1 MDATPQVPSPQE
13 RAAAAVSHL
22 AVLFTG
28 PGLLAPLLVW
38 NGMRG
43 KSRFAGF
50 QALQALGFQTLQ
62 GLVTALVLLV
72 FLAVGGVWFAV
83 ITLTAPEQISTAG
96 LYALGIPLGLAGVL
110 MLAYTLLGVAAA
122 AACALGKD
130 FRYPWLGARL
140 AAFLRPAEGWD
151 EDHEDRWVAAN
162 AHLSVMIPF
171 YGLLVPL
178 LAWAFQKE
186 RRWLRFHALQ
196 TLVYQLAGL
205 VISAALLAA
214 QIAAVAFPL
223 LLILPESGA
232 FSDLPAATYRMALIP
247 FFIVVGLVALAIL
260 VYPIYGTLPLVAAYR
275 LVRGGDYHYPWIGK
289 RIHAR
294 MLSSDPNSDE

>member
-1 MDATPQVPSPQE
+1 MDATPQVPTSQE

-43 KSRFAGF
+43 KSRFASF

-83 ITLTAPEQISTAG
+83 ITLTAPEQISTTG

-110 MLAYTLLGVAAA
+110 MLIYTLLGVAAG
-122 AACALGKD
+122 AACALGKE

-140 AAFLRPAEGWD
+140 TAFLRPAEGWD

-162 AHLSVMIPF
+162 AHLSVMVPF

-186 RRWLRFHALQ
+186 QRWLRFHALQ
-196 TLVYQLAGL
+196 ALIYQLAGL

-223 LLILPESGA
+223 LLILPESGVL
-232 FSDLPAATYRMALIP
+232 SDLPAATYRMALIP

-294 MLSSDPNSDE
+294 ILSSDPNSDE